1 MYRYLLFIGVS
12 MALTIYTKVGNLY
25 IGLALLLLAMTIVL
39 VTMRLGKTYMVYSVG
54 VGIILGCFSLMLF
67 HGQVNGVD
75 FDKASEYSGTVVGID
90 AAKDKIIIAIENRHF
105 LLSKKKVVLYR
116 AFETYADFLTS
127 DGGVGVGDKI
137 EMICLLTPIDEP
149 TNPGESNFRY
159 IFFGQGII
167 AKIGVLDKLTVVGVA
182 RKTDMVLIQE
192 TVSRRLEH
200 NLAHGFSKEHV
211 GLALGMAIGDK
222 SQLSLEQTDGLRNLG
237 LSHILVV
244 SSLHVGLLLTMA
256 HNWLQR
262 LRLSKWMVEGITVLL
277 LILLYLVSLSKISLV
292 KCFFIY
298 FAHLIGGHYNRKPF
312 YALSLCVY
320 AIIALL
326 YNPYLLYNLSFTLS
340 LMAYSG
346 VFVIYRY
353 SIKRC
358 PKQVQSWY
366 ITLCIYMAIAPIL
379 LLSFREFNYLGLII
393 TPLIMPF
400 VEFVITMNFIQC
412 FIQYFVPVP
421 LLTQGMIKLFTI
433 VDYLVAISENIGEQV
448 LMFPYMTAIGAG
460 IFYLLVVLL
469 LVDKNHHWI
478 IRSRSVVGLLL
489 MVVFCVII
497 GSHHIPLRVFY
508 LDVGMGDGALLYKGN
523 KSVLIDGGTPYKKRI
538 LENAMKHLGERV
550 IDIAVISHEH
560 QDHYGGVLELM
571 KEKKIE
577 DVYLTTAAYEKLKAK
592 HAVLDTYKKEGRLK
606 LVTEDCTFDILT
618 DWKVSLYAPDKEE
631 KNPNNHSIILLV
643 QRTEEEFLFTG
654 DAEIQEEA
662 SVVMSALGDV
672 VLPVEFLKVP
682 HHGSRTASSE
692 SFLLAARPNYGI
704 ISVGSNN
711 RYGLPDEEVVARYKR
726 VGTSLYFTSTD
737 GALEIRVW
745 KPWKQF
751 IEY

>member
-12 MALTIYTKVGNLY
+12 MALAIYTKVGNLY
-25 IGLALLLLAMTIVL
+25 IGLALLVLAMTIVL
-39 VTMRLGKTYMVYSVG
+39 LTMRLDKTYMVYSV
-54 VGIILGCFSLMLF
+54 VAGIILACFSLMLF

-75 FDKASEYSGTVVGID
+75 FDKASEYSGTVVGKD
-90 AAKDKIIIAIENRHF
+90 EAKDKITIAIENRHF
-105 LLSKKKVVLYR
+105 SVSKKKVVLYR
-116 AFETYADFLTS
+116 AFETYSDLLTLE
-127 DGGVGVGDKI
+127 GGVEVGDRI
-137 EMICLLTPIDEP
+137 EMICVLTPFDEP
-149 TNPGESNFRY
+149 TNPGEGNFRHVY
-159 IFFGQGII
+159 FGQGII
-167 AKIGVLDKLTVVGVA
+167 GKIDVLGKLTVVGVG
-182 RKTDMVLIQE
+182 RKMDMAHFQD
-192 TVSRRLEH
+192 TVSKRLKH
-200 NLAHGFSKEHV
+200 NLGRGLSQKHV

-256 HNWLQR
+256 HNGLQR
-262 LRLSKWMVEGITVLL
+262 LKLSKWMVEGITLLL

-298 FAHLIGGHYNRKPF
+298 FAHLMGAHYNRKPF
-312 YALSLCVY
+312 FALSLCVY

-326 YNPYLLYNLSFTLS
+326 YNPYLLYNLSFSLS
-340 LMAYSG
+340 LMAYCG

-353 SIKRC
+353 SSNRY

-366 ITLCIYMAIAPIL
+366 ITICIYMAITPIL
-379 LLSFREFNYLGLII
+379 LMSFREFNYLGLFI

-412 FIQYFVPVP
+412 FIQYFVSVP
-421 LLTQGMIKLFTI
+421 LLAEGMAKLFKI

-448 LMFPYMTAIGAG
+448 LMFPYMTAIGTG
-460 IFYLLVVLL
+460 VFYLLVALL
-469 LVDKNHHWI
+469 LVDKNRHWI
-478 IRSRSVVGLLL
+478 TRSRSAMGLLL
-489 MVVFCVII
+489 VLLFCITI

-571 KEKKIE
+571 EEEKIE
-577 DVYLTTAAYEKLKAK
+577 DVYLTTVAYEKLKSK
-592 HAVLDTYKKEGRLK
+592 HPILDTYKGEGHLK
-606 LVTEDCTFDILT
+606 FVTEDCTLGILPN
-618 DWKVSLYAPDKEE
+618 WKVSLYAPDEGD

-643 QRTEEEFLFTG
+643 QQGEQDFLFTG
-654 DAEIQEEA
+654 DAEMAEEA
-662 SVVMSALGDV
+662 TILMSALEDV
-672 VLPVEFLKVP
+672 MLPVEFLKVP

-711 RYGLPDEEVVARYKR
+711 RYGLPDEEVVARYER
-726 VGTSLYFTSTD
+726 MGTALYFTDAD

-745 KPWKQF
+745 NPWKQF
-751 IEY
+751 KEY